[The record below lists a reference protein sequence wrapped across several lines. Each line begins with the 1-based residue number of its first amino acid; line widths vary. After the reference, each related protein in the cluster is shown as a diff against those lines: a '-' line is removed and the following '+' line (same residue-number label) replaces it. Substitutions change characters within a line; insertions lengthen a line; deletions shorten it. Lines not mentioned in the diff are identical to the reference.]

1 MLAVLKVEWQWWADC
16 CKSGYETYSDNAYTA
31 KNRWFIQKEQTE
43 AHFERSDTCA
53 VPACAVV
60 AEARIAWILVDELLE
75 KFGGDSLNEIKKNYE
90 NNIIL
95 LGMMGAGKSSI
106 GKKLKEVLTNFTF
119 IDVDDYIENK
129 ADMKISDILP
139 NIPKSILEI

>member
-1 MLAVLKVEWQWWADC
+1 MTNGEPIVVKAVMKPIPTMRTPLKTVDLY
-16 CKSGYETYSDNAYTA
+16 K
-31 KNRWFIQKEQTE
+31 KEQTE

-90 NNIIL
+90 
-95 LGMMGAGKSSI
+95 K
-106 GKKLKEVLTNFTF
+106 
-119 IDVDDYIENK
+119 
-129 ADMKISDILP
+129 
-139 NIPKSILEI
+139 